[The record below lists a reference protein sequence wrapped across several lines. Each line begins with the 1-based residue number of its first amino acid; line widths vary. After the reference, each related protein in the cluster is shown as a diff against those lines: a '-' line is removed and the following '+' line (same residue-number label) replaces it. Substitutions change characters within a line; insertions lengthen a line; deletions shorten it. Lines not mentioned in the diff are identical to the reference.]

1 MTRKILDFVI
11 IALLAISVSFGLV
24 LIGAPHKIDPARAI
38 LANLFDKVGIVDFYI
53 KNKHVFGRVVA
64 PFEYGKELNGK
75 ASLIYI
81 RAVTE
86 DEYRCQLLVDSLN
99 MPCPFTLTQAYWDK
113 VESAARAKPND
124 INNALLATA
133 KQMKTLETK
142 YHIRGEGRSVV
153 KSVVGK

>member
-11 IALLAISVSFGLV
+11 IALLAISLSFGVV
-24 LIGAPHKIDPARAI
+24 LIGEPHKLDPVRGTI
-38 LANLFDKVGIVDFYI
+38 ANLYDKVGVVDFYV

-86 DEYRCQLLVDSLN
+86 DEYRCQLLVDNLN
-99 MPCPFTLTQAYWDK
+99 MPCPFTLTKSFWDK
-113 VESAARAKPND
+113 VEAASANSND
-124 INNALLATA
+124 DVKTALWATA
-133 KQMKTLETK
+133 KQMKTLESK
-142 YHIRGEGRSVV
+142 YRIRGEGRSVV
-153 KSVVGK
+153 KSEGK